1 MSKDPIVLILGDTP
15 EARALAHSLHD
26 AEIRGIYAHGGR
38 KTLASPLP
46 IPTRIGGFG
55 GADGLARY
63 ISEARIT
70 HIVDATHPF
79 TETMSQNARH
89 AASQSNCPLLA
100 LTRPVW
106 SAEAGDTW
114 IHAPDMASAV
124 AALETEPQR
133 IFLAVGR
140 QDVARFSKQPQ
151 HHYLLRLAQP
161 PRTSPPLPNHEL
173 LIGDGPF
180 NETSERALLE
190 AQKIGLLVA
199 RNTGASGS
207 RAKLDAAR
215 ALELPVL
222 MVDRPSLPKRP
233 EVHAVDDVMAWLSDA
248 QPVRRRN

>member
-15 EARALAHSLHD
+15 DARALAQSLHD

-55 GADGLARY
+55 GADGLGRY
-63 ISEARIT
+63 IAEARIT

-79 TETMSQNARH
+79 TKTMSQNAVL
-89 AASQSNCPLLA
+89 AASRTGCPLLA

-106 SAEAGDTW
+106 KPGAGDTW

-124 AALETEPQR
+124 AALDTNPQR

-140 QDVARFSKQPQ
+140 QDVARFSRQPQ
-151 HHYLLRLAQP
+151 HHYLLRLSEPA
-161 PRTSPPLPNHEL
+161 RTQPPLPHHD
-173 LIGDGPF
+173 IVVSSGPF
-180 NETSERALLE
+180 DEARERALLIN
-190 AQKIGLLVA
+190 QKIDLVVA
-199 RNTGASGS
+199 RNTGAPGS

-215 ALELPVL
+215 SLELPVL
-222 MVDRPSLPKRP
+222 MIDRPTLPKRP
-233 EVHAVDDVMAWLSDA
+233 EVHAVGEVMAWLADA
-248 QPVRRRN
+248 HPARRRN